1 MRDLLKNSNKKYL
14 PIETTIQGFSC
25 FEGTVWAL
33 YISNE
38 CLYSL
43 NLESGES
50 VEIEVFEEVSKV
62 KCIDDSTFIV
72 TGYES
77 ITLATFKDGN
87 VKVIKEFQIEDCSPR
102 ILNASKKGETIA
114 LSAYED
120 LIVVKNDEVK
130 SFRFSDAQYAMAV
143 SSNGEKIAS
152 GGENGIKIIDATS
165 LEVIKELDVE
175 VLPISVSFSPDDKI
189 LVYGDDRA
197 NLYTVDLESNTKTQY
212 SNPYYSKPIYF
223 AWLDGGTRY
232 VVSFLSQV
240 IGIYTIGEEEGE
252 MIPLDE
258 FPSRYFQYADLVDT
272 NTLAVCV
279 ENLRTQSVIESIP
292 TSDVVVLLKL
302 NLDIAD

>member
-1 MRDLLKNSNKKYL
+1 MNDLLRNSNKKYL
-14 PIETTIQGFSC
+14 PIETAIRGFSC

-38 CLYSL
+38 SLYSL
-43 NLESGES
+43 NLQTSELA
-50 VEIEVFEEVSKV
+50 EIEYFDEVLKI
-62 KCIDDSTFIV
+62 KCIDDSSFIV

-77 ITLATFKDGN
+77 IALATFQDGN

-102 ILNASKKGETIA
+102 ILNTSKRGETIA

-130 SFRFSDAQYAMAV
+130 SFRFNDAQYAMAV

-152 GGENGIKIIDATS
+152 GGEKGIKIIDSSS

-175 VLPISVSFSPDDKI
+175 VLPISMSFSPDDKI

-197 NLYTVDLESNTKTQY
+197 NLYSVDLEANAKTQY
-212 SNPYYSKPIYF
+212 SNPYYSKPIYIG
-223 AWLDGGTRY
+223 WTGDGEKF
-232 VVSFLSQV
+232 VVSFLSQAV
-240 IGIYTIGEEEGE
+240 GIYSLGNEDGE
-252 MIPLDE
+252 ILPLDE
-258 FPSRYFQYADLVDT
+258 FPSRYFQHADLVDT

-279 ENLRTQSVIESIP
+279 ENLRTQSVVESIP
-292 TSDVVVLLKL
+292 TSDVVALV
-302 NLDIAD
+302 NLDF